1 MKFVFVA
8 VVLVWM
14 FIGFLAGLWARNE
27 EESGVRSGVAMA
39 LFAAI
44 VPVLPLIANLCGL
57 I

>member
-14 FIGFLAGLWARNE
+14 FIGFLAGLWARDE
-27 EESGVRSGVAMA
+27 KEAGVRSGVAMA
-39 LFAAI
+39 LFVAI
-44 VPVLPLIANLCGL
+44 VPMLPLIANLCGL

>member
-14 FIGFLAGLWARNE
+14 FIGFLAGLWARDE
-27 EESGVRSGVAMA
+27 KESGVRSGVAMA

-44 VPVLPLIANLCGL
+44 VPFLPLIANLCGL

>member
-14 FIGFLAGLWARNE
+14 FIGFLAGLWARE
-27 EESGVRSGVAMA
+27 DGIRSGVAWA
-39 LFAAI
+39 LFVAI
-44 VPVLPLIANLCGL
+44 VPMLPLIANICGL